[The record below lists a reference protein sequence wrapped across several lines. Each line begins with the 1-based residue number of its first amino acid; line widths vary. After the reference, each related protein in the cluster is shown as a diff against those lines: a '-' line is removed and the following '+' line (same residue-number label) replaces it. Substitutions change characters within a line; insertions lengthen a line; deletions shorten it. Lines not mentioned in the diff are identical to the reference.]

1 MFASVKLQ
9 FGSSKKCWISQQA
22 VDSMTQASP
31 TSPGEMPE
39 KEDEHEASEKTSMSS
54 ESEAEQVEAVQSA
67 EESSPEPSSPERVP
81 SPEKVSPEKEPSSEK
96 EASVE
101 EFSPERESQSKN
113 VKSRGGRKRFGSPNR
128 AGNTSRSRSIQ
139 RKAYPTKR
147 HLTHCWYGRDCAR
160 ADCWFLH
167 PDGRKCDERPATRN
181 GQPCRFRARRSA
193 ASDPPRRRRHTRRR
207 HRQRSQI
214 SQRYKSPVTSKRR
227 RSPSRSAS
235 TKPMRQPRRERKEQ
249 KEQKEPSEKES
260 KQNHK
265 VCKDGST
272 VKNDVKKEV
281 KKDHLKKM
289 TFRDFMMHHCEDGA
303 SPEDSILAYKAYGQE
318 LAKKELEILKPTGL
332 FFDLYHPMAQLRL
345 YDWQRQMAQMRA
357 RVFVEDLKADKY
369 KGLCLRARRPV
380 GIPGASASPTCP
392 VAGHLQ
398 APEFAFDANVGTL
411 MISGL
416 PVAVSTWDSW
426 FCFAP
431 PERKS
436 ATRYGIWRFMKVL
449 FGLSM
454 LVTGR

>member
-1 MFASVKLQ
+1 
-9 FGSSKKCWISQQA
+9 
-22 VDSMTQASP
+22 MTRVP
-31 TSPGEMPE
+31 DMT
-39 KEDEHEASEKTSMSS
+39 DCEASDNTSVS
-54 ESEAEQVEAVQSA
+54 ESEVKVTKSVKSKSTKTAKAAEA
-67 EESSPEPSSPERVP
+67 
-81 SPEKVSPEKEPSSEK
+81 KVAKVAK
-96 EASVE
+96 VA
-101 EFSPERESQSKN
+101 KA
-113 VKSRGGRKRFGSPNR
+113 KSRGSES
-128 AGNTSRSRSIQ
+128 TSVSSRTRSRSKHRQ
-139 RKAYPTKR
+139 PKASK
-147 HLTHCWYGRDCAR
+147 GRR
-160 ADCWFLH
+160 A
-167 PDGRKCDERPATRN
+167 GKS
-181 GQPCRFRARRSA
+181 RARSR
-193 ASDPPRRRRHTRRR
+193 ASPSLGKAPRRR
-207 HRQRSQI
+207 Q
-214 SQRYKSPVTSKRR
+214 
-227 RSPSRSAS
+227 PSRSAS

-303 SPEDSILAYKAYGQE
+303 SPEDAILAYKAYGQE

-345 YDWQRQMAQMRA
+345 HDWQRQMAQMRA

-426 FCFAP
+426 FCFTML
-431 PERKS
+431 KIS
-436 ATRYGIWRFMKVL
+436 L
-449 FGLSM
+449 DLLSPR
-454 LVTGR
+454 G